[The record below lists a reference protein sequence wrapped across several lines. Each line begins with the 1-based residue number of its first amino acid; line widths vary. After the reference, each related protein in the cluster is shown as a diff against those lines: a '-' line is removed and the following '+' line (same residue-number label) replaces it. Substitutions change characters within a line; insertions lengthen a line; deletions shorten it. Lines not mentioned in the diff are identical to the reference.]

1 MSASHLL
8 RLQGPQP
15 ATDPIGSNSSLEI
28 RHLKNFIKSV
38 LLYLQKRSV
47 KSLCLVTE
55 TVDEETKKYLCRSYK
70 IVGEPQKIEIDEE
83 GIVRQIGN
91 FQNLLTYTAK
101 GK

>member
-1 MSASHLL
+1 M
-8 RLQGPQP
+8 
-15 ATDPIGSNSSLEI
+15 
-28 RHLKNFIKSV
+28 

-91 FQNLLTYTAK
+91 FQNLHIQLGQSMMSGPRCGRQGCQGCQGFTALW
-101 GK
+101 